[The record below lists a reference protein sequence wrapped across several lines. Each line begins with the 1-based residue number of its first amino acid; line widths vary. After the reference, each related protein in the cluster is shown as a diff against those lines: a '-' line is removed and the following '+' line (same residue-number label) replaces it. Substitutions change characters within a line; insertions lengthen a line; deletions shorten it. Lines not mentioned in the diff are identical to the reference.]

1 MAPCT
6 PAPRRLARA
15 AWALGLAAE
24 SGCKPPAELDV
35 EGVRLVSE
43 VATSWTRKYQFTIV
57 QLGFDQKSSLHY
69 ECIFSR
75 PTNEQPVPMTVL
87 SIRFALVLPGDGRDP
102 RLMHSFEEGDLR
114 HEWKLVRDENGQ
126 WRALEG
132 QQSGSLGHGRFE
144 KYLDRLVHKK
154 ETVRERGI
162 DLTTSFEATRLRKP
176 PAHSEDDSDEGST
189 CESSR
194 ANTDGGMVVPHIATH
209 MYMDADSATPA
220 GARED
225 VALGMRQALQAA
237 DLWCETSRPP
247 ASLSEL
253 LANIFDAADEDSA
266 GELPHYEVARLLS
279 GTLPGFGLELWDI
292 YLLMTS
298 AQENDDGFIECK
310 PFIQAAPEIV
320 QALCKRRSSYRSRGL
335 PGVDIP
341 LEAAKH
347 CFADEV
353 HVTANQL
360 FKVFEQCTQEEPSC
374 GRWNEAEQTSPRS
387 RASTFDHTPTN
398 RRGCSKAVR
407 RNSKMLQ
414 ASDLDGAA
422 EERML
427 VGIKRRFCQDC
438 LAALP
443 ERLSPQE
450 AMRLMQM
457 LPEDEDGFIMINELA
472 EHLEHLR
479 TEAMLNALVES
490 DVLSLRM
497 HLVLRFRHLGL
508 EDDGKMRLWVIKQAL
523 LQADQ
528 VCLTRLHIHVLLC
541 LAKPDAWGNVDIAT
555 FLGTC
560 SAVIPHMFDA
570 RLFVE
575 TAERLI
581 QEHAEAMRHA
591 ENAEMAALGAAQKV
605 GQMAQDEVEVVVVV
619 DSDLVEKMLQQVISL
634 NDDAHRNPP
643 SLPPETIFDIL
654 QTNEKEV
661 QSTQLSSFELNG
673 FLAEMQPDS
682 EGLVAYV
689 DHIKKWVP
697 LIFEQRKNR
706 LLSRYLEENSA
717 ETLGF
722 TVPDLEKL
730 EAMFPLLVAQPANQ
744 RGARRK
750 HSKTRMENSDEFA
763 DSRRLSISSNPPSY
777 RISSKNNSSRDDS
790 GLGSK
795 ANSKDRSGRR
805 RSTLDPKDLERPK
818 VAKVKEPP
826 PGRGYA
832 RRKARMEAT
841 AAAGVPSP
849 CSVGYPSPLLS
860 PPPQVKP

>member
-24 SGCKPPAELDV
+24 SGCQPPAELDL

-57 QLGFDQKSSLHY
+57 QHGFDQKSSLHY

-87 SIRFALVLPGDGRDP
+87 STRFALVLPGDGKDP

-126 WRALEG
+126 WRACEG
-132 QQSGSLGHGRFE
+132 QQPGSLGDGQFE

-154 ETVRERGI
+154 ETVRKRGI

-176 PAHSEDDSDEGST
+176 PAYSEDDSDEGSNS
-189 CESSR
+189 CGSSR
-194 ANTDGGMVVPHIATH
+194 ENTDGGMVVPQIAAH
-209 MYMDADSATPA
+209 MYADAGTTTPA

-225 VALGMRQALQAA
+225 STLGMRQALQAA
-237 DLWCETSRPP
+237 GLFCERVQPP

-253 LANIFDAADEDSA
+253 LANIFDAADEENA

-279 GTLPGFGLELWDI
+279 GILPGFGLELWDI
-292 YLLMTS
+292 HLLMTS

-335 PGVDIP
+335 PGVEIP

-353 HVTANQL
+353 HVTENQL

-374 GRWNEAEQTSPRS
+374 GKWDEAPHRSPNQ
-387 RASTFDHTPTN
+387 TPTN
-398 RRGCSKAVR
+398 LRARSKAFGGR
-407 RNSKMLQ
+407 SSSMLQ
-414 ASDLDGAA
+414 ASDLHLGDSAA

-457 LPEDEDGFIMINELA
+457 LPEDEEGFIRIDDLA

-479 TEAMLNALVES
+479 TEAMLNSLVES

-508 EDDGKMRLWVIKQAL
+508 EEDGKMRLWVIKQAL

-581 QEHAEAMRHA
+581 QEHAEAMRRS
-591 ENAEMAALGAAQKV
+591 ENEELAALGASRVAQL
-605 GQMAQDEVEVVVVV
+605 GQDEVEKVEVI

-722 TVPDLEKL
+722 VVPDLEKM
-730 EAMFPLLVAQPANQ
+730 EAMFPLLVAQPAKH
-744 RGARRK
+744 RGLGRK
-750 HSKTRMENSDEFA
+750 HSKVRENTDEFT
-763 DSRRLSISSNPPSY
+763 DSRRGSSASNPPSY
-777 RISSKNNSSRDDS
+777 RLSSKGVSREDS
-790 GLGSK
+790 GGSK
-795 ANSKDRSGRR
+795 AISRDRSGRR
-805 RSTLDPKDLERPK
+805 RGSVLDPKDLAKP
-818 VAKVKEPP
+818 KVKEPP
-826 PGRGYA
+826 TGRGYA
-832 RRKARMEAT
+832 RRKARMDAI
-841 AAAGVPSP
+841 AAAGVPST
-849 CSVGYPSPLLS
+849 CSAGYPST
-860 PPPQVKP
+860 